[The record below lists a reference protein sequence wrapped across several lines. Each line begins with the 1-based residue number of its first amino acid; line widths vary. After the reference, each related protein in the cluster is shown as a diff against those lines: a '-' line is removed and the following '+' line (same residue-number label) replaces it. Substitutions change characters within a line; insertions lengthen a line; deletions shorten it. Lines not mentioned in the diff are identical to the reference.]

1 MDVGRCS
8 NLGYDSVRILVTS
21 DDSGLIETIKNSIS
35 IHSIK
40 KEAYIRKWNKEGQ
53 VFTLYDYY
61 QRRWGPPSSAGF
73 KRAQDAFMRSLAGY
87 SIASYLM
94 QIKDRHNGNL
104 LIDDAGHIIHIDFG
118 FILSNSPGSVGFE
131 MAPFKLPQE
140 YIDIL
145 GGVNSEK
152 FAEFKALTKASF
164 LAVRKHSDN
173 ILLLT
178 EMMSKDSKLP
188 CFVNG
193 QHALAQLRDRFQL
206 HLTDPQVEMFVDKL
220 IMSSCCNVFTRL
232 YDTYQYYSQVKKK
245 KEKKLCTHN

>member
-1 MDVGRCS
+1 M
-8 NLGYDSVRILVTS
+8 
-21 DDSGLIETIKNSIS
+21 K
-35 IHSIK
+35 
-40 KEAYIRKWNKEGQ
+40 
-53 VFTLYDYY
+53 
-61 QRRWGPPSSAGF
+61 
-73 KRAQDAFMRSLAGY
+73 SLAGY
-87 SIASYLM
+87 SIASYIM

-145 GGVNSEK
+145 GGVNSPM
-152 FAEFKALTKASF
+152 FDQYKALTKQAF

-178 EMMSKDSKLP
+178 EMMSKESKLP
-188 CFVNG
+188 CFQNGG
-193 QHALAQLRDRFQL
+193 QHALSALRDRFQL
-206 HLTDPQVEMFVDKL
+206 QLTEPQVESFVEKL

-232 YDTYQYYSQVKKK
+232 YDTYQYYSQVSTMLLDYNKT
-245 KEKKLCTHN
+245 EI

>member
-1 MDVGRCS
+1 
-8 NLGYDSVRILVTS
+8 
-21 DDSGLIETIKNSIS
+21 
-35 IHSIK
+35 
-40 KEAYIRKWNKEGQ
+40 
-53 VFTLYDYY
+53 
-61 QRRWGPPSSAGF
+61 
-73 KRAQDAFMRSLAGY
+73 MRSLAGY

-145 GGVNSEK
+145 GGVNSDK
-152 FAEFKALTKASF
+152 FNEYKQLTKTAF
-164 LAVRKHSDN
+164 LAIRKHSDN

-178 EMMSKDSKLP
+178 EMMSIDSRLP
-188 CFVNG
+188 CFQGGG
-193 QHALAQLRDRFQL
+193 QHALNALRDRFQL
-206 HLTDPQVEMFVDKL
+206 HLTEPQVEAYVDKL

-232 YDTYQYYSQVKKK
+232 YDTYQYYSQVSQ
-245 KEKKLCTHN
+245 

>member
-1 MDVGRCS
+1 
-8 NLGYDSVRILVTS
+8 
-21 DDSGLIETIKNSIS
+21 
-35 IHSIK
+35 
-40 KEAYIRKWNKEGQ
+40 
-53 VFTLYDYY
+53 
-61 QRRWGPPSSAGF
+61 
-73 KRAQDAFMRSLAGY
+73 MRSLAGY

-104 LIDDAGHIIHIDFG
+104 LIDDSGHIVHIDFG

-145 GGVNSEK
+145 GGINGEK
-152 FAEFKALTKASF
+152 FAEYKALTKAAF

-178 EMMSKDSKLP
+178 EMMCKDSRLP
-188 CFVNG
+188 CFQNG
-193 QHALAQLRDRFQL
+193 GQYALAQLRDRFQL
-206 HLTDPQVEMFVDKL
+206 QLTDPQVEAYVDKL

-232 YDTYQYYSQVKKK
+232 YDTYQYYSQVSDKYIMNEIQILKGI
-245 KEKKLCTHN
+245 